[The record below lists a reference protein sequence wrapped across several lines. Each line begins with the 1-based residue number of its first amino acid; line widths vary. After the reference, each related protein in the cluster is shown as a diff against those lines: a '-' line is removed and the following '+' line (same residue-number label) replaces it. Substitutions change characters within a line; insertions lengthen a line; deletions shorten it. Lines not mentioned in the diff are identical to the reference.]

1 MKTQIKKWGD
11 SNVLVLSPE
20 FMKFHNAKIGD
31 WIDLGDAIIIS
42 DQLHKLKE
50 EQKNDN

>member
-20 FMKFHNAKIGD
+20 FMKYHGLVIGD
-31 WIDLGDAIIIS
+31 WLDLSDCIIMS
-42 DQLHKLKE
+42 DQLKKVKE
-50 EQKNDN
+50 E